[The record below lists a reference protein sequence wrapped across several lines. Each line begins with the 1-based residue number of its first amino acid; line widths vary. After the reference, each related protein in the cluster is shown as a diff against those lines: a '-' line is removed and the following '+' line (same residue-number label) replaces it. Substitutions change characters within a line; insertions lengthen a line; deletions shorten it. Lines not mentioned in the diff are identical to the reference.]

1 MTITIQSS
9 ETPVIG
15 MTFGQL
21 KTAIANRLGR
31 ANLTAI
37 IPDFV
42 TLGEARIYHGFK
54 DIEVQ
59 APRLRIRSMIAVER
73 DSLSSLPERY
83 LEASRFVVPGVRD
96 ALSYITPD
104 EFATLSQNPGYPR
117 YYTFQDGGVEV
128 EGGMPETFT
137 FAYYKRFPTLVSDDD
152 TNWLL
157 VNHPGIYLYS
167 ALIEAYAHLKDDMRI
182 PTATRMYAAA
192 INALMD
198 SDNADRHSG
207 SVLSIPAGRR

>member
-1 MTITIQSS
+1 MTIIVRSS
-9 ETPVIG
+9 ETPVLG
-15 MTFGQL
+15 MTYGQL
-21 KTAIANRLGR
+21 KAAIAARLGR
-31 ANLTAI
+31 ANLADV

-42 TLGEARIYHGFK
+42 AMGEARTYHGFK

-59 APRLRIRSMIAVER
+59 APRLRIRAMIAVER
-73 DSLSSLPERY
+73 DSLASLPNRY
-83 LEASRFVVPGVRD
+83 LEASRFTVPGVRD

-128 EGGMPETFT
+128 EGGLPETFA
-137 FAYYKRFPTLVSDDD
+137 FAYYKRFPTLVNDAD

-157 VNHPGIYLYS
+157 INHPSIYMYS